1 MALLSAL
8 LATALLMGLGLSIL
22 LLGSGETA
30 LSAQDRDA
38 RSLAHASRA
47 ASAVAIADL
56 RVLPSWAELSSPGA
70 VPELSALPGRFV
82 DTSLAPTV
90 PWAGP
95 PLDLRALTVRLQS
108 ETEAAAPAGA
118 SVPSW
123 RLFEY
128 GPMATLMPEG
138 GARSPAYLAVWVA
151 DDAGVVVTRAVA
163 YGPGEG
169 RSITE
174 VSVAREAGLDPPG
187 RLRILTV
194 RPGR

>member
-1 MALLSAL
+1 MALLTAL
-8 LATALLMGLGLSIL
+8 FATVLLMGLGLSIL

-30 LSAQDRDA
+30 LAAQDRDA
-38 RSLAHASRA
+38 RSLAYASRA

-56 RVLPSWAELSSPGA
+56 RDLPSWAALSAPGA
-70 VPELSALPGRFV
+70 VPELSAQLGRFV
-82 DTSLAPTV
+82 DTSLTPTV
-90 PWAGP
+90 PWSGP
-95 PLDLRALTVRLQS
+95 RLDLRALTVRLQA
-108 ETEAAAPAGA
+108 ETDAAAPAGA
-118 SVPSW
+118 SAPAW

-128 GPMATLMPEG
+128 GAMATLMPQG

-151 DDAGVVVTRAVA
+151 DDAGVIVTRAVA

-174 VSVAREAGLDPPG
+174 VSVARETGPDPPA

>member
-1 MALLSAL
+1 MALL
-8 LATALLMGLGLSIL
+8 TALFATILLMAMGLSIL

-30 LSAQDRDA
+30 LSAHDRDA

-56 RVLPSWAELSSPGA
+56 RDLPSWAELSTPGA
-70 VPELSALPGRFV
+70 VPELSAQPGRFV
-82 DTSLAPTV
+82 DTSLTPAV

-95 PLDLRALTVRLQS
+95 ALDLRALTVRLQS
-108 ETEAAAPAGA
+108 ETAAAAPAGA
-118 SVPSW
+118 SAPSW

-174 VSVAREAGLDPPG
+174 VSVARETGPELPG